1 MVYVCWSARTPEVE
15 KVASRVGPGPNSPEV
30 HEGPVEGDE
39 EFRQRRQWWWGTTRL
54 HEALDAL

>member
-1 MVYVCWSARTPEVE
+1 MSVGQRALQKW
-15 KVASRVGPGPNSPEV
+15 KMVASRVGPGPNSPEV